1 MFRGVAILHSLCAS
15 TIALF
20 ALVCWIEKQLKD
32 GVQEE
37 VLLVQFVTKY
47 TSILFSMSAGFNKH
61 IREIQRAFICK
72 QTVEVAVF
80 LKIGTHLLFICY
92 LWKHSFKE
100 YNRISANTI
109 VLRPNIPS

>member
-20 ALVCWIEKQLKD
+20 ALVCFIEKQLKD
-32 GVQEE
+32 GVEEE
-37 VLLVQFVTKY
+37 VLFLKFVTKY
-47 TSILFSMSAGFNKH
+47 ASILFSMSAGFNKR

-80 LKIGTHLLFICY
+80 LKIGTHLLFICH
-92 LWKHSFKE
+92 LGKHSFDE
-100 YNRISANTI
+100 YTRISASTI
-109 VLRPNIPS
+109 VL